1 MFLSAETR
9 NGNSTRR
16 TTMKKRLLTIL
27 APLIFLLAVPILALA
42 EDWTPMVSSAMFD
55 GIKADLFTMVGAIVT
70 IFFIILGLAMLMRAG
85 GR

>member
-1 MFLSAETR
+1 MILSAETR

-42 EDWTPMVSSAMFD
+42 EEWTPMVSSAMFD
-55 GIKADLFTMVGAIVT
+55 GIKADLFTMIGGIVT
-70 IFFIILGLAMLMRAG
+70 IFFIILGLVMLMRAG